1 MQGTSGTSAFTGCD
15 SVSAFAGIGKVRP
28 LNLLRCKK
36 EFQVMFQDLGE
47 QWSATEEMY
56 IQLESLIVSAMYGVK
71 KGNQDI
77 NQCRYAVFYLKKGE
91 TACTIIAREPITRR
105 QYGRMHL
112 PTTKFQVR
120 LARDGF

>member
-1 MQGTSGTSAFTGCD
+1 M
-15 SVSAFAGIGKVRP
+15 SAFAGIGKVRP

-91 TACTIIAREPITRR
+91 AESHQLPPCRDCLHHHCKRANYQTAVWKNA
-105 QYGRMHL
+105 L
-112 PTTKFQVR
+112 ANNQVPSP
-120 LARDGF
+120 AGKG